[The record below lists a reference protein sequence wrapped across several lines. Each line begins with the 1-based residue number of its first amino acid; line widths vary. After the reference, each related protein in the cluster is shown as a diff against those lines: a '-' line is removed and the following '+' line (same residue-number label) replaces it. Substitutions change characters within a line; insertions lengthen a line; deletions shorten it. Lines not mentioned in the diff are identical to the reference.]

1 MKGKI
6 ALVTGGTRGI
16 GSSIAKMLHN
26 EGLKVIVIS
35 KNKSLGEK
43 WINDSHA
50 EGYDDLIY
58 FPCDINDYAS
68 CNSLI
73 SQIINEYGSID
84 VLINNAGITRDRTFK
99 KMSIEDWSIVLTTN
113 LVSLFNITQ
122 PIVSKM
128 IESKYGRIVNISS
141 VNAEKGQFGQTN
153 YCAAKAGVVGFTK
166 ALALELA
173 SSGITVNVVSPGY
186 TETDMV
192 LGKIPTTT
200 LGNILKE
207 IPIKRLL
214 KPTEIAEV
222 VRLLIKEDSTYIT
235 GANFNINGGYYM

>member
-50 EGYDDLIY
+50 EGYEDLIY
-58 FPCDINDYAS
+58 FPCDINDYSS

-73 SQIINEYGSID
+73 SQIINKYGPID
-84 VLINNAGITRDRTFK
+84 VLINNAGITRDKTFK
-99 KMSIEDWSIVLTTN
+99 KMSVEDWSIVLTTN

-122 PIVSKM
+122 PIVKKM
-128 IESKYGRIVNISS
+128 IESNYGRIVNISS

-153 YCAAKAGVVGFTK
+153 YCAAKAGVVGFSK

-214 KPTEIAEV
+214 KPAEIAAV
-222 VRLLIKEDSTYIT
+222 VRLLIQEDSTYIT